1 LRRYLSEGQPVSAR
15 FAIQGLAGFV
25 SEPNEVFM
33 VTNVYLEE
41 YESQQ
46 AVPKYVSGTAGAGIA
61 YVLENVYGPIY
72 ADLLDKMSAQAA
84 RDGGFRILEY
94 GCGGGMNLLW
104 IVRHVLQKGQPL
116 ALACGTDFSSKMV
129 AACEQEVREALHPRD
144 LDKVC
149 FRQIANENLVRE
161 LPKALKRETQELLGS
176 FHLIIGVNT
185 FRYCFRLGNE
195 TDSTRG
201 IYSLLRP
208 GGYTVMIEMN
218 HNFPLFRSRLRRDSV
233 PKEQRYLPT
242 LEQYAGVF
250 RHAGFEL
257 QTVKNFCWIPHSA
270 SSTAVAL
277 LGAASPLLQ
286 TLFARF
292 ATRSLIVGRKPQ

>member
-1 LRRYLSEGQPVSAR
+1 MPVSAPN
-15 FAIQGLAGFV
+15 AIQGLAGLV

-33 VTNVYLEE
+33 LTNVYLEE

-46 AVPKYVSGTAGAGIA
+46 AVPKYVSRTAGAGIA

-84 RDGGFRILEY
+84 QDGGFRVLEY

-104 IVRHVLQKGQPL
+104 IVRHVVQKGQPL
-116 ALACGTDFSSKMV
+116 ALGCGTDFSSKMV
-129 AACEQEVREALHPRD
+129 AACEQEAREALHPRD

-161 LPKALKRETQELLGS
+161 LPKALKRETREVLGS
-176 FHLIIGVNT
+176 FHLILGVNT

-195 TDSTRG
+195 TESARG

-250 RHAGFEL
+250 RDAGFEL
-257 QTVKNFCWIPHSA
+257 QTVKNFCWVPHSA
-270 SSTAVAL
+270 TPAIVTL
-277 LGAASPLLQ
+277 LGVASPLLQ
-286 TLFARF
+286 TLLPRF
-292 ATRSLIVGRKPQ
+292 ATRSLVIARKPQ

>member
-1 LRRYLSEGQPVSAR
+1 ML
-15 FAIQGLAGFV
+15 
-25 SEPNEVFM
+25 
-33 VTNVYLEE
+33 TNAYVEE
-41 YESQQ
+41 YESHQ
-46 AVPKYVSGTAGAGIA
+46 AVSKYVSRTAGAGIA

-72 ADLLDKMSAQAA
+72 ADLLDKLSAQAA
-84 RDGGFRILEY
+84 QDGGFRVLEY

-104 IVRHVLQKGQPL
+104 VVRHLLQKAQPL
-116 ALACGTDFSSKMV
+116 DLACGTDFSSKMV
-129 AACEQEVREALHPRD
+129 AACEQEVREALDPRD

-149 FRQIANENLVRE
+149 FHQVANENLVRE
-161 LPKALKRETQELLGS
+161 LPKTLGRGPEELLGL
-176 FHLIIGVNT
+176 FHLILGVNT

-195 TDSTRG
+195 TESARG

-218 HNFPLFRSRLRRDSV
+218 HNFPLFRSRLRGDSV

>member
-1 LRRYLSEGQPVSAR
+1 VSAPN
-15 FAIQGLAGFV
+15 AIQGLAGLV

-33 VTNVYLEE
+33 LTNVYMEE

-84 RDGGFRILEY
+84 QDGGFRVLEY

-104 IVRHVLQKGQPL
+104 VIRHLLQKAQPL
-116 ALACGTDFSSKMV
+116 DLACGTDFSSKMV
-129 AACEQEVREALHPRD
+129 EASKQEAREALHSRD

-149 FRQIANENLVRE
+149 FHQVANENLVRE
-161 LPKALKRETQELLGS
+161 LPKTLRRAPEELLGL
-176 FHLIIGVNT
+176 FHLILGVNT

-195 TDSTRG
+195 AESARG

-218 HNFPLFRSRLRRDSV
+218 HKFPLFRSRLRRDSV

-250 RHAGFEL
+250 RDAGFEL
-257 QTVKNFCWIPHSA
+257 KMVKNFCWIPHSA
-270 SSTAVAL
+270 SSTAAAL

-286 TLFARF
+286 TLFSSF
-292 ATRSLIVGRKPQ
+292 ATRSLVVGRKPQ

>member
-1 LRRYLSEGQPVSAR
+1 VPISAR
-15 FAIQGLAGFV
+15 FAIEGLAGCV
-25 SEPNEVFM
+25 SESNEVFM
-33 VTNVYLEE
+33 HTNVYLEE

-61 YVLENVYGPIY
+61 YVLQNVYGPIY

-84 RDGGFRILEY
+84 QDGGFRILEY

-144 LDKVC
+144 FDKVC

-161 LPKALKRETQELLGS
+161 LPKALKRENQELLGS

-195 TDSTRG
+195 TESARG
-201 IYSLLRP
+201 IYSLVRP

-270 SSTAVAL
+270 SSTAVRL

-286 TLFARF
+286 TLFPSF
-292 ATRSLIVGRKPQ
+292 ATRSLVIGRKRQ